1 MRSEKWEVGSGEPF
15 SCSVGWISGEGVL
28 GGCFLPRKNAEK
40 RGKTRECW
48 RGEFLTTNDANE
60 GEVVLG
66 DLKFER
72 RGQWSVVS
80 GLGSV
85 VQCART
91 GSDFLVAWGGGKVGV
106 FGEFFLPLKNAE
118 KRGSGGVGSFEP
130 RMTRMRA
137 KGFWGI

>member
-1 MRSEKWEVGSGEPF
+1 M
-15 SCSVGWISGEGVL
+15 
-28 GGCFLPRKNAEK
+28 PRKNAEK

-80 GLGSV
+80 GQWSV
-85 VQCART
+85 VRWCGGAVCTDGERF
-91 GSDFLVAWGGGKVGV
+91 SCSAGGGGEGV
-106 FGEFFLPLKNAE
+106 LG
-118 KRGSGGVGSFEP
+118 
-130 RMTRMRA
+130 
-137 KGFWGI
+137 

>member
-1 MRSEKWEVGSGEPF
+1 
-15 SCSVGWISGEGVL
+15 
-28 GGCFLPRKNAEK
+28 LPRKNAEK

-80 GLGSV
+80 GQWSV
-85 VQCART
+85 VSGQCART
-91 GSDFLVAWGGGKVGV
+91 GSDFLVAWGGGEVGV
-106 FGEFFLPLKNAE
+106 LGEFFFAAE
-118 KRGSGGVGSFEP
+118 ERGK
-130 RMTRMRA
+130 TRKWWR
-137 KGFWGI
+137 GEF

>member
-1 MRSEKWEVGSGEPF
+1 VRVCW
-15 SCSVGWISGEGVL
+15 EGV
-28 GGCFLPRKNAEK
+28 FLPRKNAEK

-80 GLGSV
+80 GQWSVVSGQWSV
-85 VQCART
+85 VQWCGGAVVRWC
-91 GSDFLVAWGGGKVGV
+91 GGAVCGVHGRRAVFL
-106 FGEFFLPLKNAE
+106 
-118 KRGSGGVGSFEP
+118 
-130 RMTRMRA
+130 
-137 KGFWGI
+137 